1 MKLMSTNKENYKKS
15 LKFGLLFY
23 AIFMGLSG
31 TISFA
36 VLLFW
41 VVPKD
46 QISTILVPLLFIA
59 LFLYGSCAVSIL
71 FRSKINKK

>member
-1 MKLMSTNKENYKKS
+1 MKLMSTNKENYKKAI
-15 LKFGLLFY
+15 KFGLLFY
-23 AIFMGLSG
+23 AIFMGVSG

-46 QISTILVPLLFIA
+46 QISTILVPFLFIA
-59 LFLYGSCAVSIL
+59 LFLYGTCALSIL
-71 FRSKINKK
+71 IRSKINKK

>member
-1 MKLMSTNKENYKKS
+1 MILMSKNKENYKKA
-15 LKFGLLFY
+15 LNFGILFY
-23 AIFMGLSG
+23 TLFVGLSG

-46 QISTILVPLLFIA
+46 QILTILVPLLFIA
-59 LFLYGSCAVSIL
+59 LFLYGTCALSIL
-71 FRSKINKK
+71 IRSKINKK

>member
-1 MKLMSTNKENYKKS
+1 
-15 LKFGLLFY
+15 
-23 AIFMGLSG
+23 MGLSG

-59 LFLYGSCAVSIL
+59 LFLYGSCAISIL
-71 FRSKINKK
+71 IRSKINKK

>member
-1 MKLMSTNKENYKKS
+1 MKLMSTNKENYKKA

-36 VLLFW
+36 VLLLW

-46 QISTILVPLLFIA
+46 QISSIIAPLLFIA
-59 LFLYGSCAVSIL
+59 LFLYGSCAISIL
-71 FRSKINKK
+71 IRSKINKK